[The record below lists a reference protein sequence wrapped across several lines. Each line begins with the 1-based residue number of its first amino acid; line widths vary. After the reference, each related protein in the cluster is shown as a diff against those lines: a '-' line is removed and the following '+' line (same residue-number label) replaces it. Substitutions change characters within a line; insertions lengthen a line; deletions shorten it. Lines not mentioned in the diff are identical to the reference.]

1 MSYEI
6 VGITVLW
13 LFLYGYLIVASID
26 FGAGFF
32 SYYSSITGEKNQIQR
47 IIERYLSP
55 VWEVTNVFLIFFMV
69 GMIGFFPD
77 VAYYYGTALLLPGS
91 VAIILL
97 AIRGSYYAF
106 SMYGAKDNK
115 FYVFLYGATGLLIP
129 ASLST
134 VLTLS
139 EGGFIRMQ
147 DGNVQFLAKELITSP
162 YSWTVVLLSTVSV
175 LYISAT
181 FLTYYAARARDQ
193 RALGVLRRY
202 ALGWSLPT
210 IAASLLVFSAMRG
223 HNQEH
228 FDHMLDL
235 SWMFVLSLF
244 CFAIGL
250 YYIWKGRNYGLAFI
264 MVMLQ
269 FAFAFF
275 GYGISHMPYLLYP
288 LLTIHDHINSDA
300 MALALVI
307 AFIAG
312 LLLLIPSLYVLMR
325 LFLFDINYV
334 QNKSKSQ
341 VEKEG

>member
-6 VGITVLW
+6 IGIIVLW

-32 SYYSSITGEKNQIQR
+32 SYYSSITGEKNLIQR

-55 VWEVTNVFLIFFMV
+55 VWEVTNVFLVFFMV

-77 VAYYYGTALLLPGS
+77 TAYYYGTALLIPAS
-91 VAIILL
+91 IAIILL

-115 FYVFLYGATGLLIP
+115 FYTFLYGATGLLIP

-139 EGGFIRMQ
+139 EGGFIEMR
-147 DGNVQFLAKELITSP
+147 DGNVQFLAKELVTSP
-162 YSWTVVLLSTVSV
+162 YSWAVVLLSIVSV

-181 FLTYYAARARDQ
+181 FLTYYAARAQDQ
-193 RALGVLRRY
+193 KALNVLRRY

-210 IAASLLVFSAMRG
+210 IVASFLVFWAMKG

-228 FDHMLDL
+228 YDRMLNL
-235 SWMFVLSLF
+235 SWMFVLSLI
-244 CFAIGL
+244 CFTIGV
-250 YYIWKGRNYGLAFI
+250 YYIWQQRRYGLAFI

-325 LFLFDINYV
+325 LFLFDANYV
-334 QNKSKSQ
+334 QNKYKSK
-341 VEKEG
+341 G